1 MGVLPPGDI
10 RSCLTAM
17 ADDENLM
24 GALFQ
29 YRFSAGDGLSGH
41 SLGNLLITALSD
53 ITGSFESGVAE
64 SGRVLAV
71 KGKVLPATLHD
82 VRLVAE
88 VQLPDQNSEVRV
100 RGESKIPES
109 GGRIHH
115 VWLEP
120 NNPLAYPPAVQAI
133 LNAELVVV
141 GPGSLYTSILPN
153 LLVPDL
159 ADALRASR
167 GLKFYVCNVAGQPGE
182 TDGYTCGDHLR
193 NLEKHL
199 GKGLFDIVITNNCY
213 DGVLPDGIQFTR
225 TEPTLIE
232 EYSVYSADLINK
244 EKAWRHDSQKLAQ
257 TIMDLFYERTGP
269 ILDRDHIST
278 REG

>member
-1 MGVLPPGDI
+1 
-10 RSCLTAM
+10 
-17 ADDENLM
+17 
-24 GALFQ
+24 
-29 YRFSAGDGLSGH
+29 
-41 SLGNLLITALSD
+41 
-53 ITGSFESGVAE
+53 
-64 SGRVLAV
+64 
-71 KGKVLPATLHD
+71 
-82 VRLVAE
+82 
-88 VQLPDQNSEVRV
+88 
-100 RGESKIPES
+100 
-109 GGRIHH
+109 

-213 DGVLPDGIQFTR
+213 DGVLPDAFEVCGP
-225 TEPTLIE
+225 EPTLIE